1 MRVTLNA
8 KNVYAFDYPTDNP
21 KVIAEEFTNGRVLV
35 KTSEL
40 LRIGIPMFEI
50 GERADTVWVF
60 ERDEYEIVQTE
71 FINCSDS
78 NVGKGWEGFYD
89 QKPIKKSKF
98 RNH

>member
-1 MRVTLNA
+1 MRVRI
-8 KNVYAFDYPTDNP
+8 TDNIYGLSNLEG
-21 KVIAEEFTNGRVLV
+21 KVLIATECLHSSVQIRS
-35 KTSEL
+35 SEL
-40 LRIGIPMFEI
+40 LRVGVPREELEEDDLA
-50 GERADTVWVF
+50 ERWVF
-60 ERDEYEIVQTE
+60 LPSEYEVVKPE